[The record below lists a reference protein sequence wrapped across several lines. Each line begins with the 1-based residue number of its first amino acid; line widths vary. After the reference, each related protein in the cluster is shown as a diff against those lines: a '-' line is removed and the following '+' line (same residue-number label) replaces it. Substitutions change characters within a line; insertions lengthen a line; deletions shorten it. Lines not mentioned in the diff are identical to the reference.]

1 MRGGRMI
8 VNPVRYGSGGNAKT
22 TAVKISPNGNTV
34 IFYLDEN
41 GTMQS
46 ITKYSTVTITTI
58 AKSLIVTWGNYPLS
72 VTGAEDAATVSREN
86 CYIFQADA

>member
-1 MRGGRMI
+1 MI
-8 VNPVRYGSGGNAKT
+8 FNPVRYGGGGAKKT

-34 IFYLDEN
+34 IYYLDEN
-41 GTMQS
+41 GTMQN

-58 AKSLIVTWGNYPLS
+58 AESLIVTWGSYPSS
-72 VTGAEDAATVSREN
+72 VTGAEDVATVSRGN